1 LPTAEGYVKYICPL
15 RGRPEQF
22 NYVFNHKDHL
32 GNIRMSYAMDKE
44 KGKIYIMEENHYYP
58 FGMKHEK
65 YNSDKYEYVEIS
77 KEDGGYLIGIEPLG
91 PQQRRSYQYKY
102 NGKEYQD
109 ELGLNFYDYVAR
121 NYDPAIGRWMNIDPK
136 ADERQMFTPYNY
148 VQNNPIKRIDPT
160 GMLDEWVKDG
170 DNYIWDDRVTDQ
182 ATAEQYRGSGASY
195 IGKAATV
202 TSKQG
207 GRILDSVKLNSD
219 GSVTKN
225 NVTLEAGSD
234 GAFVN
239 AAGSSFQPR
248 QTQGSFISF
257 GFDGAFVGGFGVQLG
272 LVNDAVGSTDFFIN
286 FNGNIGFG
294 LFTGLSTGTVS
305 PTGGN
310 QFVTSDFAGNSS
322 SYSAGA
328 NSPIYDASWTSGGTI
343 DSNMHAVDKM
353 NPSNFGRNKGEIQRG
368 YTIEQS
374 GMAPGTGWGGGLIY
388 SYGTTKT
395 F

>member
-1 LPTAEGYVKYICPL
+1 
-15 RGRPEQF
+15 
-22 NYVFNHKDHL
+22 
-32 GNIRMSYAMDKE
+32 M
-44 KGKIYIMEENHYYP
+44 
-58 FGMKHEK
+58 
-65 YNSDKYEYVEIS
+65 
-77 KEDGGYLIGIEPLG
+77 
-91 PQQRRSYQYKY
+91 
-102 NGKEYQD
+102 
-109 ELGLNFYDYVAR
+109 
-121 NYDPAIGRWMNIDPK
+121 
-136 ADERQMFTPYNY
+136 
-148 VQNNPIKRIDPT
+148 
-160 GMLDEWVKDG
+160 
-170 DNYIWDDRVTDQ
+170 
-182 ATAEQYRGSGASY
+182 
-195 IGKAATV
+195 
-202 TSKQG
+202 
-207 GRILDSVKLNSD
+207 
-219 GSVTKN
+219 
-225 NVTLEAGSD
+225 
-234 GAFVN
+234 
-239 AAGSSFQPR
+239 
-248 QTQGSFISF
+248 
-257 GFDGAFVGGFGVQLG
+257 
-272 LVNDAVGSTDFFIN
+272 NDAVGSTDFFIN